1 MSGGFKKT
9 AGCAAVYLSAAAP
22 VLSTAASL
30 VFCGLDV
37 WTLSNGD
44 GTRRAAQS
52 VYGILSSSAKSSAA
66 TLSNAGA
73 EPVDIAL
80 AKWLRPLPAVVWTV
94 FGILIFLSLWQAV
107 FTAAAYAKAPG
118 SRESNRI
125 KVWFGLLFRGRFL
138 HPALPFLA
146 VIPQLVP
153 YYVIDRFGEF
163 YRVSGMDGG
172 KPTYY
177 EYSVSASFN
186 TAVASL
192 VIALLSLLL
201 FIAAMRPARRSRL
214 DMYTK
219 YEPAAE
225 TRTDSPR
232 TRRP

>member
-44 GTRRAAQS
+44 GSRRAAQS

-125 KVWFGLLFRGRFL
+125 KAGNRRTTSIRCRR
-138 HPALPFLA
+138 HSTPP
-146 VIPQLVP
+146 
-153 YYVIDRFGEF
+153 
-163 YRVSGMDGG
+163 
-172 KPTYY
+172 
-177 EYSVSASFN
+177 
-186 TAVASL
+186 SL
-192 VIALLSLLL
+192 
-201 FIAAMRPARRSRL
+201 RSSSRCC
-214 DMYTK
+214 
-219 YEPAAE
+219 
-225 TRTDSPR
+225 RCSSS
-232 TRRP
+232 